1 LDEQQRREEAKG
13 ETDGN
18 GRAVDAAWGHAA
30 YREWQHVLLLRGR
43 AGGEKAP
50 TDPALRDGY
59 RVGIEASGK
68 LVTGRRLEAEGGRK
82 VGVDLGG
89 RVRETGDA

>member
-1 LDEQQRREEAKG
+1 MDSQPRREGTKG
-13 ETDGN
+13 EANTN
-18 GRAVDAAWGHAA
+18 GRAVDAALGVRG
-30 YREWQHVLLLRGR
+30 YWQRVVRLE

-59 RVGIEASGK
+59 RVGIEALGK